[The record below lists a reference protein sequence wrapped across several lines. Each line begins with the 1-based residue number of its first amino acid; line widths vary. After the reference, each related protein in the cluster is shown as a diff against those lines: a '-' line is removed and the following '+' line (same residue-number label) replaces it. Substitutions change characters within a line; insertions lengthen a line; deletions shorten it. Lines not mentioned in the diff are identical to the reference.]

1 MTTLKFRNNELAK
14 LARITNIYGMDM
26 DDGNSLAKPE
36 NRVFNLPYT
45 KETTKEA
52 GFFLVKDDG
61 IYVMNAFDIDK
72 FPVEGWVK
80 ENVVSYADGFDPKT
94 NENVWEDSHHV
105 SGDDFA
111 EFIPVSKEMLI
122 VLGRGIGEME
132 IKITKS
138 QIKVTVYEMEFNRN
152 ALN

>member
-1 MTTLKFRNNELAK
+1 MTTLTFKNDELAK
-14 LARITNIYGMDM
+14 LARITNIHG
-26 DDGNSLAKPE
+26 GEGQP
-36 NRVFNLPYT
+36 FNLPYT
-45 KETTKEA
+45 EETTEEA

-72 FPVEGWVK
+72 FPVAGWVKENVAGWVK

-111 EFIPVSKEMLI
+111 EFVPVSKEMLI
-122 VLGRGIGEME
+122 ALGRGIGKMR
-132 IKITKS
+132 IKLTETDITVS
-138 QIKVTVYEMEFNRN
+138 VTSS
-152 ALN
+152 